1 LHPCHTAHHQPT
13 KEGGNASKL
22 DDELGQH
29 ACKRG
34 VADDDG
40 IVVGV
45 CGEPPGPPE
54 GAGAG
59 SGALLDA
66 AGGQLMEMAE
76 ARHASDDGG
85 RGPRGTELGA
95 HDGAEGVVSRL
106 GGMLFD
112 ARRDGGDDR
121 RLEFCRVGGRAT
133 FWRWTLFR
141 PPQCRRYD
149 CQARR
154 QSDKGESRANPTK
167 SGDLGTWAVVSAT
180 NATVGRGVL
189 CMEISS
195 PFPSLGKTFS
205 NREWG
210 ENIH

>member
-45 CGEPPGPPE
+45 CGEPPGPSE

-121 RLEFCRVGGRAT
+121 RLDFVGSGVGRLFGDGLCFVPLNAVVTTAKLAARAT
-133 FWRWTLFR
+133 R
-141 PPQCRRYD
+141 
-149 CQARR
+149 
-154 QSDKGESRANPTK
+154 ERAAPTPLNL
-167 SGDLGTWAVVSAT
+167 GTWGTWAVVSAT
-180 NATVGRGVL
+180 NATVGRW
-189 CMEISS
+189 CMMHGNSKPLFIIGQDI
-195 PFPSLGKTFS
+195 LHG
-205 NREWG
+205 EWG